1 MSETPQN
8 PDAQNPDHTAEPELP
23 SLRDTLVAG
32 KDGDAEPGEIIRA
45 FLTSTVYFLSAE
57 EVTPET
63 GSVNP
68 LTLQDN
74 DGNPLIAMFS
84 ATDVIPEEY
93 AEHAPHAVDAP
104 GVAVVQ
110 SLSGSG
116 IIIDPGQEHG
126 FQISAEGVERIRE
139 DFLKPAAEAMEDTPD
154 TPQ

>member
-8 PDAQNPDHTAEPELP
+8 PDAQTPDETPEGEQLP
-23 SLRDTLVAG
+23 DLRDTLVAG
-32 KDGDAEPGEIIRA
+32 RDGNAQPSEIIRA

-68 LTLQDN
+68 LTLQDSE
-74 DGNPLIAMFS
+74 GNPLIALFS
-84 ATDVIPEEY
+84 GTDLVPAEY

-110 SLSGSG
+110 SLAGAG
-116 IIIDPGQEHG
+116 IIIDAGQEHG
-126 FQISAEGVERIRE
+126 FQISAEGVDRIRE
-139 DFLKPAAEAMEDTPD
+139 DFLGPVDG
-154 TPQ
+154 Q

>member
-104 GVAVVQ
+104 ASPWCSRSPDLGSSSTPVRSTASRSQRRV
-110 SLSGSG
+110 SSGSAKT
-116 IIIDPGQEHG
+116 
-126 FQISAEGVERIRE
+126 S
-139 DFLKPAAEAMEDTPD
+139 
-154 TPQ
+154 